1 MEFKL
6 DRIAFKASKAD
17 EQVNYGE
24 EYKDKSP
31 WELLEIAFYLNSL
44 AYGFSLDNPPKMDK
58 TAFEAGRMEDRR

>member
-6 DRIAFKASKAD
+6 DRTAFKASKAE

-44 AYGFSLDNPPKMDK
+44 AYGFSLENPPKMDK
-58 TAFEAGRMEDRR
+58 TAFEAGGMEDRQ